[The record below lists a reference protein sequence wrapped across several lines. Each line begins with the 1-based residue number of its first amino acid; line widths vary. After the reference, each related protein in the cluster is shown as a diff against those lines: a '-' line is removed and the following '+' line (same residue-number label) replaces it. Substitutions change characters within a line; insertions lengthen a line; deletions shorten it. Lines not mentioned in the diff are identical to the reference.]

1 LAKNLPDP
9 IVMKNKSYPSDE
21 DRLHWIHLA
30 RTPFIGPITFQKL
43 CKKFGSPK
51 EILYQASRLPELIR
65 LFANHPL
72 PSVSNIQ
79 REIEETQKNG
89 GEIILLD
96 QPEYPALLRFIADP
110 PPVITILG
118 NQALLQ
124 LPKVAIVGARQ
135 ASAAGCKIAELL
147 ALGLGKAGLTVV
159 SGMAKGID
167 QAAHRGSLTTG
178 TIAVLA
184 GGADHI
190 YPPQHQELYRQIK
203 EQGLI
208 VSEQPWGTIPQ
219 AGFFPRRN
227 RLISGLSLGI
237 IVVEATA
244 KSGSLITAKM
254 ALEQGRE
261 VFAVPGSPLDGR
273 SYGPNNLI
281 RQGAVLTESAEDV
294 IHSLPDFDTNARPSD
309 TLIKNIRSFQ
319 IAKSPSPHTPSFI
332 PPFAEI
338 ESTILQKLAI
348 TPISIDELANECQ
361 LSLADL
367 RVILT
372 ELEMDGKVRRHLGDK
387 VSLGITN

>member
-1 LAKNLPDP
+1 
-9 IVMKNKSYPSDE
+9 MNKQSPYSISDE
-21 DRLHWIHLA
+21 DRMNWIRLA

-43 CKKFGSPK
+43 CKKFGNPT
-51 EILYQASRLPELIR
+51 EVLYQASRLPELIR
-65 LFANHPL
+65 LFANHSL
-72 PSVSNIQ
+72 PSVATIQ
-79 REIEETQKNG
+79 REINETQKNG
-89 GEIILLD
+89 GQILLLD
-96 QPEYPALLRFIADP
+96 QPEYPHLLRFIADP

-118 NQALLQ
+118 NHQLLQ
-124 LPKVAIVGARQ
+124 LNKVAIVGARH
-135 ASAAGCKIAELL
+135 ASAIGCKIAELL
-147 ALGLGKAGLTVV
+147 ALGLGKAALLVV

-167 QAAHRGSLTTG
+167 QAAHYGSLATG

-190 YPPQHQELYRQIK
+190 YPPQHQKLYHQIK

-208 VSEQPWGTIPQ
+208 ISEQPWGTIPQ

-227 RLISGLSLGI
+227 RLISGLSLGTV
-237 IVVEATA
+237 VVEATA

-261 VFAVPGSPLDGR
+261 VFAVPGSPLDSR

-281 RQGAVLTESAEDV
+281 RQGAILTESAED
-294 IHSLPDFDTNARPSD
+294 IINSLPDFDINAVSSD
-309 TLIKNIRSFQ
+309 SLIQNIRAFQ
-319 IAKSPSPHTPSFI
+319 PRVSSSLKQPSFTTNST
-332 PPFAEI
+332 EI
-338 ESTILQKLAI
+338 EHVILQKLSI

-372 ELEMDGKVRRHLGDK
+372 ELEMDGKIRRHLGDK
-387 VSLGITN
+387 VSLGMTN